1 MPNSRTTIACVALAL
16 GLAACG
22 GGEGDD
28 ATGVASIDKVGTTS
42 VAPVGGAD
50 ESNVNDE
57 AAVLEFAECMR
68 DGGIDFPD
76 PVVDPDGNL
85 GFDLMAMRDLG
96 EVDQSELEA
105 AFEPCAL
112 LLEFVSFGF
121 ERIFEA
127 DFQDDLIAFSACMRE
142 NGFDM
147 PDPDFSALTST
158 GQLYPEELDPNDPD
172 FEPAFEACQDTLPG
186 IPGISTP

>member
-1 MPNSRTTIACVALAL
+1 MPNSRTTIACIALAL
-16 GLAACG
+16 SLAACG
-22 GGEGDD
+22 GGEGDG

-42 VAPVGGAD
+42 VSPAAGAD
-50 ESNVNDE
+50 ESKVNDE

-96 EVDQSELEA
+96 ELDQSELEA
-105 AFEPCAL
+105 AFEPCAP
-112 LLEFVSFGF
+112 LLESVSFGF